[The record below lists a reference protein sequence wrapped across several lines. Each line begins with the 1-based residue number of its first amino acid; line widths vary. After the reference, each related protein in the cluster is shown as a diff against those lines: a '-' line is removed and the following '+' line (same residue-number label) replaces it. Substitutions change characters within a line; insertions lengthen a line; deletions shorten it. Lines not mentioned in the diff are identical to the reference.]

1 MPPGMNIDLAYG
13 QGSLSIDL
21 PSDRT
26 TVIEPSFASGLP
38 EEKDTLLA
46 ALDQPIGLP
55 AFANA
60 DRKDRYRHSCMTLP
74 LDTAVAVAGCCS
86 VAGFLVPAPLL

>member
-46 ALDQPIGLP
+46 ALISQSAFQPCGP
-55 AFANA
+55 
-60 DRKDRYRHSCMTLP
+60 
-74 LDTAVAVAGCCS
+74 
-86 VAGFLVPAPLL
+86 